1 MFPLFFT
8 TACLNMFLQYRI
20 STAAILFLVRYILE
34 MFCTLVTPVGWVW
47 KCSFH
52 QSGHLEK
59 QRTVASGMECSK
71 PPEMSLLAKCGTA
84 DIVWESRYRSRLA
97 IHVSMRWA
105 ICTNAKSLGHYIYS
119 YFATEA
125 ASKSYGIGQNLTY
138 NPYLLFV
145 HVWANYGKSLCGI
158 CTFS

>member
-1 MFPLFFT
+1 MFKHVSTIQDIYCSHPLS
-8 TACLNMFLQYRI
+8 CEVHIRNVLYIGNSSWMSLKMFI
-20 STAAILFLVRYILE
+20 SSE
-34 MFCTLVTPVGWVW
+34 
-47 KCSFH
+47 
-52 QSGHLEK
+52 SGRLEK
-59 QRTVASGMECSK
+59 QRTVASGMEYSK

-84 DIVWESRYRSRLA
+84 DLVWESRYRSRLA

-145 HVWANYGKSLCGI
+145 RVRANYGKSLCGI
-158 CTFS
+158 CIIS